1 MIFNKNRK
9 THKNDQND
17 YPPCLWLN
25 IKNSNKFNTFYR
37 KATKNDQ
44 NVPPPRLWL
53 SIKSSN
59 KLNIF
64 YRKATKNDQNVPP
77 RFERVNSLYF

>member
-1 MIFNKNRK
+1 MTPQ

-17 YPPCLWLN
+17 SPPHLWLS

-53 SIKSSN
+53 SIKNSN
-59 KLNIF
+59 KLNTF
-64 YRKATKNDQNVPP
+64 Y
-77 RFERVNSLYF
+77 

>member
-44 NVPPPRLWL
+44 NVGGGGLGGGVGGARQINVTYK
-53 SIKSSN
+53 SIED
-59 KLNIF
+59 L
-64 YRKATKNDQNVPP
+64 A
-77 RFERVNSLYF
+77 